1 MRMDA
6 PHSTAAGS
14 QAGHE
19 PAAPWSVVDLFSG
32 AGGMSYGFSAH
43 PRFRIAGAVDAQL
56 GKPST
61 KRGTLGCN
69 ATYAANI
76 GIRPVEADLAAADP
90 AEICRSLGLA
100 DADLTGTG
108 AGRSRPGR
116 TGAGGTAAGVT
127 VLAAC
132 PPCTGFSRTLAR
144 NHLRDDARNSLV
156 ERIASYAE
164 VLQPQIVLMENAREL
179 VTGRFRDHLSSLL
192 ARLSVLGYQTSAATH
207 FLNAFGLPQKRERA
221 LIIAVRPPYPL
232 RDLADLWSGL
242 RVSPKSTYVRRAL
255 WELPPVGAGRADPG
269 DALHVSPAL
278 SSAVNRRRIAAIPHD
293 GGGWAD
299 LARRSD
305 AAWLLTP
312 TMRHRAERRDFGSH
326 PDVYG
331 RLWWDR
337 PAVTIKRECGHI
349 GNGRYAHPEQDRL
362 CTVREMSI
370 LQGFPRDYAFTGSLS
385 NMYRHIGDAVP
396 PLISYQLAVLCE
408 WILTGDRPGPDQM
421 ILAGCHLT
429 RADLEPI
436 PAC

>member
-6 PHSTAAGS
+6 PDGITASGRARHG
-14 QAGHE
+14 

-32 AGGMSYGFSAH
+32 AGGMSYGFHAR

-61 KRGTLGCN
+61 RRGTLGCN
-69 ATYAANI
+69 ATYRTNI
-76 GIRPVEADLAAADP
+76 GVSPLEADLSAADP
-90 AEICRSLGLA
+90 AGICRSLGV
-100 DADLTGTG
+100 
-108 AGRSRPGR
+108 
-116 TGAGGTAAGVT
+116 AGVT

-144 NHLRDDARNSLV
+144 NHVRDDARNSLV
-156 ERIASYAE
+156 ERIAGYAE

-179 VTGRFRDHLSSLL
+179 VMGRFGDHLSSLL
-192 ARLSVLGYQTSAATH
+192 GSLSALGYRTCAATH
-207 FLNAFGLPQKRERA
+207 FLSDFGLPQRRERA
-221 LIIAVRPPYPL
+221 LIIAVRQPLPL
-232 RDLADLWSGL
+232 RSLTDLWSGL
-242 RVSPKSTYVRRAL
+242 GVSPKATHVRGAI
-255 WELPPVGAGRADPG
+255 WELPPVCAGRADPG

-278 SSAVNRRRIAAIPHD
+278 SSGVNRRRIAAIPHD

-299 LARRSD
+299 LARRAD
-305 AAWLLTP
+305 ADSLLTP
-312 TMRHRAERRDFGSH
+312 AMRRRADLRDFGSH

-408 WILTGDRPGPDQM
+408 WILTGDRPAPGEL
-421 ILAGCHLT
+421 ILPGCHLGCE
-429 RADLEPI
+429 DLEPVSR
-436 PAC
+436 AVTG